1 MVSSEEAFAAAE
13 SAGIVPDLLSS
24 ILNRALRNISELRY
38 SAGLD
43 LRIGVK
49 LPARALLHT
58 ELPDVVQRALGTWS
72 RRPGSLILEI
82 GDTSVLGE
90 EAVARETLGRLKEL
104 GVKLSIDDAGMALS
118 SLFLLAT
125 LPFQEIKIDV
135 SSSRDLAGEAKS
147 ERILQSIIELAHFL
161 RLAVVAV
168 GVADEAAAARL
179 KELGCDYMQADF
191 KSPAV
196 APQGFVER
204 FGFSED

>member
-1 MVSSEEAFAAAE
+1 
-13 SAGIVPDLLSS
+13 
-24 ILNRALRNISELRY
+24 
-38 SAGLD
+38 
-43 LRIGVK
+43 
-49 LPARALLHT
+49 
-58 ELPDVVQRALGTWS
+58 
-72 RRPGSLILEI
+72 
-82 GDTSVLGE
+82 
-90 EAVARETLGRLKEL
+90 
-104 GVKLSIDDAGMALS
+104 VKLSIDDAGMALS

-191 KSPAV
+191 KGPAV
-196 APQGFVER
+196 DPQGFVER